1 MMDKKGV
8 TTIFLIRH
16 GESEINREKPRRLG
30 GMKSNSPLS
39 ELGVE
44 QAELTSRYMRDFAIQ
59 AFYSSPL
66 DRAYVT
72 AEIIARPHGK
82 PVGKVQGFIENDCG
96 RWEGK
101 TYEEIMLNE
110 REYYDKWMA
119 HPETVPLPEGEDY
132 RQVQERAL
140 AALDEVVARHPGE
153 SVVIVSH
160 NTVLKVLISHALGL
174 DLSNSRNVK
183 TGNLGITILESKNE
197 KLSVR
202 TLNSIFHLKK
212 Y

>member
-1 MMDKKGV
+1 MEKKSV

-16 GESEINREKPRRLG
+16 GESEINKMKPRRLG

-44 QAELTSRYMRDFAIQ
+44 QAELTSKFMRDFTIH

-82 PVGKVQGFIENDCG
+82 PVEKIQGFIENDCG

-119 HPETVPLPEGEDY
+119 HPEAVPLPEGEDY
-132 RQVQERAL
+132 RQVQQRAV
-140 AALDEVVARHPGE
+140 AALNAVVARRPGE
-153 SVVIVSH
+153 AVVIVSH
-160 NTVLKVLISHALGL
+160 NTVLKVMIAHVLGL
-174 DLSNSRNVK
+174 DLSKSRNVK
-183 TGNLGITILESKNE
+183 TSNLGITILESKNE
-197 KLSVR
+197 TLSVR
-202 TLNSIFHLKK
+202 SFNLVFHLKK